1 MIGAGDKELLEAPF
15 SDKEVG
21 VAIAG
26 MKSNSAP
33 SPNDF
38 IVVFFKKLWGQ
49 ISGVLLKMVRDF
61 NNNKLDLKRLNF
73 GVITLVP
80 KLKYANTIKQY
91 RPICLLNVDFKNFPK
106 LMINRVTPIT
116 DKVIS
121 DSQTAFIKGKNIL
134 EGVVILHEMLHE
146 FRKSGKRGV
155 LFKID
160 FEKAYDKVS
169 WNFLQEMLEK
179 KNSPQKWIQQ
189 TMATIQGGKVCVN
202 VNGAITPYFK
212 TYQGLRQG
220 DPLSPSCL
228 TWWLRCWPP

>member
-1 MIGAGDKELLEAPF
+1 
-15 SDKEVG
+15 VG
-21 VAIAG
+21 VAIDG

-33 SPNDF
+33 GPNGF
-38 IVVFFKKLWGQ
+38 IVVFFKKLWGL

-121 DSQTAFIKGKNIL
+121 DSQTAFIKGKIYWKVWWSYMRCSMSSGSQGR
-134 EGVVILHEMLHE
+134 EGSYSKLTL
-146 FRKSGKRGV
+146 
-155 LFKID
+155 
-160 FEKAYDKVS
+160 
-169 WNFLQEMLEK
+169 K
-179 KNSPQKWIQQ
+179 KHMTK
-189 TMATIQGGKVCVN
+189 
-202 VNGAITPYFK
+202 
-212 TYQGLRQG
+212 
-220 DPLSPSCL
+220 
-228 TWWLRCWPP
+228 